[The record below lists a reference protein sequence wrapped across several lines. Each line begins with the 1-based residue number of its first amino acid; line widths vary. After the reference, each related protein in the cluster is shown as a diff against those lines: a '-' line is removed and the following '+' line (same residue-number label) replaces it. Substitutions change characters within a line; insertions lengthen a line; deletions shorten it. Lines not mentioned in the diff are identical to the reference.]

1 MDYIIHKESIG
12 KIHDGN
18 GVHAFV
24 DRKTGVVS
32 ARENIRRNTKL
43 TIKYAENMKN
53 WGLYWEKGV
62 NDKR

>member
-1 MDYIIHKESIG
+1 MDT
-12 KIHDGN
+12 
-18 GVHAFV
+18 GVNDSNSPNYVV

-53 WGLYWEKGV
+53 WGFYWDTGV
-62 NDKR
+62 NDKS